1 MKRIVLIHCLLFVIA
16 PQMWAQIGGQNTF
29 GFLDLSSSVS
39 ARLNALGGVNVSLR
53 DDDPMMAY
61 ENPALLNDSMDNWV
75 GLSFSPFLGGANYG
89 YTAYMRDIKNV
100 GLFHAGIKYFNSGQ
114 QLGAD
119 EFGNTTSPFSTNEA
133 VVTVGYAQPIGLTNI
148 HVGSNLKF
156 IASNLAP
163 GFSSTGLALDLGAS
177 YLSDSGLFSAGL
189 VIRNMG
195 VQLTSY
201 VADGVREPLPF
212 QIVAG
217 VSNKLKYMPLRFSL
231 TLTHLDRWDL
241 YYDDPNA
248 EVELDFNGNPIDN
261 SPGVADRIARHMVFG
276 GEFLLGK
283 SLRLRVGYNHLR
295 RQELRS
301 QNRAGM
307 SGFSL
312 GLGIRANRKGFAFD
326 YGYSSLGSAGLF
338 NAHQFSL
345 RYRIK
350 RK

>member
-1 MKRIVLIHCLLFVIA
+1 MKKILSTCTLLIGIA
-16 PQMWAQIGGQNTF
+16 LSSFGQIGGQHTF
-29 GFLDLSSSVS
+29 DFLNLTPS
-39 ARLNALGGVNVSLR
+39 ARLTAIGGTNVSLR
-53 DDDPMMAY
+53 DDDPVMAY

-75 GLSFSPFLGGANYG
+75 AVSYAPYLAGIKYG
-89 YTAYMRDIKNV
+89 YSGYAKTIDKV
-100 GLFHAGIKYFNSGQ
+100 GYVHGSVKYFNSGRQ
-114 QLGAD
+114 QGAD
-119 EFGNTTSPFSTNEA
+119 AFGNLTNTFSSNEA
-133 VVTVGYAQPIGLTNI
+133 VVTVGYARPIGLTNI

-163 GFSSTGLALDLGAS
+163 GFSATGLALDLGAS

-189 VIRNMG
+189 VFKNLGI
-195 VQLTSY
+195 QTSTY
-201 VADGVREPLPF
+201 SANGSREPLPL

-217 VSNKLKYMPLRFSL
+217 VSNKLKYMPLRFSM
-231 TLTHLDRWDL
+231 TLTHLEHWDL
-241 YYDDPNA
+241 VYDDPNA
-248 EVELDFNGNPIDN
+248 EIELDFNGNPIDN

-312 GLGIRANRKGFAFD
+312 GVGIRANRKGFAFD